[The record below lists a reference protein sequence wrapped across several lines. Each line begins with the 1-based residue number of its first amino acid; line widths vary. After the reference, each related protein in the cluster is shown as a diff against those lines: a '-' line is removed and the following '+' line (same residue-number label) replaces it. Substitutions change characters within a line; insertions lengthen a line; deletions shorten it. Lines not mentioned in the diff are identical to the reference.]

1 LTRRLSGPPTD
12 LGKAAH
18 EFLFYRDTE
27 AKATPIKNAARDLIK
42 GWLTL
47 KDQLGRFPNGRVDE
61 NGHRYLDFDQPLVI
75 GDVTYT
81 GIQAQR
87 KTSASIDLEAAEK
100 LLREKGGEA
109 LYDVVFKRQVV
120 REFDED
126 ELFVLHQQGVLTD
139 DELDSLET
147 ETESYA
153 LVPVKE

>member
-1 LTRRLSGPPTD
+1 MTRRLSPPSD
-12 LGKAAH
+12 LGRAAH
-18 EFLFYRDTE
+18 EFLYNRDIE
-27 AKATPIKNAARDLIK
+27 ATAIPIKNKARDLLK

-47 KDQLGRFPNGRVDE
+47 KDQLGRFANGRVDE
-61 NGHRYLDFDQPLVI
+61 NGHRYLDFDQPLTI

-87 KTSASIDLEAAEK
+87 KTSTSIDLEAAEK

-109 LYDVVFKRQVV
+109 LYDLVFKREVV
-120 REFDED
+120 RTFDED
-126 ELFVLHQQGVLTD
+126 ELFVLHQKGVLND
-139 DELDSLET
+139 EELDGLET